1 MKPAD
6 LFPTP
11 DATDPTDSADSADAE
26 GDGRFD
32 PGAVSRETNHAVDAA
47 LEVTPPAAAA
57 IFGSRLELAERYA
70 DLLATEATV
79 RGLIGPGELPRIW
92 TRHLMNCAVLEELI
106 PAGAHVIDVGSGAG
120 LPGIPLAIA
129 RPDLTVTLVEPLLR
143 RSGWLD
149 DVVGRLGLTNVEV
162 RRGRAEELA
171 GSLSAGVVT
180 ARAVAPMGRLA
191 RWCLPL
197 VSPGGELLA
206 MKGQG
211 AEAELA
217 VAAPQL
223 RRLRAVG
230 WGLET
235 IGLGRLADPTS
246 VIRVKVG
253 TSAAPTRRSRT
264 GSRSHPR
271 GRGGEA

>member
-1 MKPAD
+1 VKPAD
-6 LFPTP
+6 VSLTP
-11 DATDPTDSADSADAE
+11 DATSSPDV
-26 GDGRFD
+26 GRD
-32 PGAVSRETNHAVDAA
+32 DQSGSGAVSRETSRTVDAA
-47 LEVTPPAAAA
+47 LEAAPPAAAT

-70 DLLATEATV
+70 VLLANEATV
-79 RGLIGPGELPRIW
+79 RGLIGPGELPRLW

-106 PAGAHVIDVGSGAG
+106 PPGAHVIDVGSGAG

-129 RPDLTVTLVEPLLR
+129 RPDLTITLVEPLLR

-149 DVVGRLGLTNVEV
+149 DVVGRLGLTAVEV
-162 RRGRAEELA
+162 RRDRAEELA

-223 RRLRAVG
+223 RRLRAVE

>member
-1 MKPAD
+1 VKPDD
-6 LFPTP
+6 LSRTP
-11 DATDPTDSADSADAE
+11 DPTGSTGAGSNDTSEPS
-26 GDGRFD
+26 
-32 PGAVSRETNHAVDAA
+32 AVSRETTRAGDLAV
-47 LEVTPPAAAA
+47 EPTPSAAAA

-70 DLLATEATV
+70 DLVATEATV

-106 PAGAHVIDVGSGAG
+106 PSDAHVIDVGSGAG

-149 DVVGRLGLTNVEV
+149 DIVGRLGLTTVTV
-162 RRGRAEELA
+162 RRARAEDLV

-197 VSPGGELLA
+197 VSPDGELLA